1 MKPVEI
7 FVDESRR
14 RDYLLCAAVVATG
27 DIAAGRKIM
36 RDLKPSNRDRL
47 HMKDESRNRDRL
59 IREFVR
65 RRPIAEAHIFVGALS
80 GARLSE
86 RTVRTCCLQAL
97 ARHAA
102 QAGATRILVESCSQD
117 AQDHAAMTG
126 ALAEVDALDQVRAD
140 VDRPNAHE
148 LLWAADLVAWAYGA
162 GGAYRA
168 LVNPLITVH
177 TVL

>member
-1 MKPVEI
+1 MKTVEI

-27 DIAAGRKIM
+27 DIAAARKIM
-36 RDLKPSNRDRL
+36 RDLKPNNRDRL

-65 RRPIAEAHIFVGALS
+65 RRPIAEAHLFIGELS
-80 GARLSE
+80 GTRLTE
-86 RTVRTCCLQAL
+86 RTVRTRCLQDL

-102 QAGATRILVESCSQD
+102 QTGATRILVESCSQD
-117 AQDHAAMTG
+117 AQDHAALTG
-126 ALAEVDALDQVRAD
+126 ALAEMGALGQVRAD
-140 VDRPNAHE
+140 IDRPTAHE

-162 GGAYRA
+162 GGRFRS
-168 LVNPLITVH
+168 LVDPLITVH
-177 TVL
+177 TVR